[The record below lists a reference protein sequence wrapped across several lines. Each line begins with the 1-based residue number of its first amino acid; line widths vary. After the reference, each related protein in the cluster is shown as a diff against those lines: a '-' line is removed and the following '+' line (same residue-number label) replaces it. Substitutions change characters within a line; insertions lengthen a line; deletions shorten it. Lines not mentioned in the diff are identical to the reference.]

1 MSPVGRNIA
10 ANIGGTAVVLTVLL
24 VAVPVYLRLLGAE
37 AYGLASLLTTAV
49 IAATA
54 LDLGLGATINRE
66 LARTMAR
73 PSGQAPGGDAAATL
87 QAACWAVAITAG
99 IGVAVVAPTVA
110 TRWLRFFTLSAVE
123 VRGALVLLGAIVPA
137 LIMRGFYMAALNG
150 LQRQGVANLV
160 QASGSLVR
168 GIATV
173 LGLQL
178 VAPTP
183 RVFFV
188 TQLVVF
194 YLEVAVLIAAFC
206 AVRPPELRGG
216 RVRLATIRPLLGF
229 SAGIAGTMLLG
240 LSMTSMDQMILSAIL
255 PLSELGYYTLAVTV
269 AAVLGH
275 LVQPITTAIY
285 PRFSQLFERGDVRGA
300 RDHYHF
306 FSQLVATIVMPLG
319 AVLVFFPDDVLTL
332 WTRDADFARSGA
344 LVLSLRTVGTV
355 LNTLMHV
362 PHIAQLAFGWSAL
375 GAGANAVAAL
385 LFTPLLVVLSQRW
398 GGSGAGVAWIVL
410 NLGMFLV
417 AMAWMHRR
425 VLPGEL
431 GRWYGHLVLP
441 AIAVVVVGGLGR
453 ATMPEALGP
462 AARLGWVATT
472 GVLAV
477 GAALASAALVRR
489 RVAVVARLARAE

>member
-1 MSPVGRNIA
+1 MSSVGRNIA
-10 ANIGGTAVVLTVLL
+10 ANTGGTAVVLTVFF

-49 IAATA
+49 FAATA

-66 LARTMAR
+66 MAR
-73 PSGQAPGGDAAATL
+73 ITARSTDAEPGADVAATL

-99 IGVAVVAPTVA
+99 IAVAAVAPAVA
-110 TRWLRFFTLSAVE
+110 TRWLSFFTLSTVE
-123 VRGALVLLGAIVPA
+123 VRGALGLLGAIVPA
-137 LIMRGFYMAALNG
+137 LVMRGFYVAALNG
-150 LQRQGVANLV
+150 LQRQSVANLV
-160 QASGSLVR
+160 QASGSLGR
-168 GIATV
+168 AIATV

-194 YLEVAVLIAAFC
+194 YVEVAVLIAAFRV
-206 AVRPPELRGG
+206 VRPPEVRGG

-240 LSMTSMDQMILSAIL
+240 LSMTSMDQVILSAIL

-285 PRFSQLFERGDVRGA
+285 PRLSQLFERGDVHGA
-300 RDHYHF
+300 TDHYHF

-319 AVLVFFPDDVLTL
+319 AVLIFFPDDVLTL
-332 WTRDADFARSGA
+332 WTREADFARAGA

-362 PHIAQLAFGWSAL
+362 PHVAQLAFGWSAL

-385 LFTPLLVVLSQRW
+385 LVIPLLVVLSQRW
-398 GGSGAGVAWIVL
+398 GGAGAAVAWIAL
-410 NLGMFLV
+410 NLGMLLV

-441 AIAVVVVGGLGR
+441 ALAVVVVGGLAR

-472 GVLAV
+472 GVLAAV
-477 GAALASAALVRR
+477 AAVTSAALVRR